1 MTEYERESLKELR
14 LIRKELQK
22 LNSKIMQP
30 PKPDPLG
37 NIQST
42 ERTSAQEI
50 ISRIVSIDDL
60 NAMINKDGVV

>member
-30 PKPDPLG
+30 PKPDPLE
-37 NIQST
+37 NIQSKK
-42 ERTSAQEI
+42 RTSTQEI
-50 ISRIVSIDDL
+50 IKRVTIDDL
-60 NAMINKDGVV
+60 NAMINK